1 MSALWSAAEAA
12 EATGGRATCDWQANG
27 VSIDTRTLAPGDLF
41 VALAAQRD
49 GHEFV
54 AQALEKGAGAAL
66 VTHVPEGVP
75 ADAPLLIVDDT
86 LDALTKL
93 GAAARARSNA
103 RVVAVTGS
111 VGKTSTKEML
121 RTALASQAQTH
132 AADKSYNNHWGVPL
146 TLARMPRTARY
157 AVIEIGMSHPGEIAP
172 LAQLTRP
179 HVGIVTTVA
188 AAHLEAFG
196 SLEGIAREKASLAE
210 GLMPGGVMILNRDT
224 ETFPVQRG
232 VCGRLG
238 VRCVS
243 FGTSPLAH
251 YRLIDANLSETAV
264 TARVD
269 CFGVPQIFKLAQ
281 PGRHLA
287 MNAMAVLAAV
297 DALGADRA
305 LAALALAG
313 WSAPEGRGAR
323 WEIALGAGGI
333 DGFVQ
338 LIDESYNANPTAMAA
353 ALEVFAVTKPR
364 DGQGRVARGRRIA
377 LLADMLELGDQAAS
391 LHAELAQLPAFAAV
405 DTVHCAGPLMKSL
418 HEALPHKKRGLWC
431 PDSATLAK
439 RIPRLV
445 DAGDVVMCKG
455 SNGSQVSLL
464 VQAIKKLGEA
474 RPLDGQGSE

>member
-1 MSALWSAAEAA
+1 MSILWTAEEAA
-12 EATGGRATCDWQANG
+12 QATGGRVTGDWTATG
-27 VSIDTRTLAPGDLF
+27 VSIDTRTLEPGDLF

-54 AQALEKGAGAAL
+54 AQALAKGAAAAL
-66 VTHVPEGVP
+66 VSHVPEGV
-75 ADAPLLIVDDT
+75 AEVAPLLIVNDT
-86 LDALTKL
+86 LEGLTAL
-93 GAAARARSNA
+93 GVAARKRTSA

-121 RTALASQAQTH
+121 RTALGAQAPTH

-146 TLARMPRTARY
+146 TLARMPRDSRY
-157 AVIEIGMSHPGEIAP
+157 AVIEIGMNHPGEIAP
-172 LAQLTRP
+172 LSRLANP
-179 HVGIVTTVA
+179 HVGIVTTIA

-210 GLMPGGVMILNRDT
+210 GLVPGGVMILNRDT
-224 ETFPVQRG
+224 PSFPVQRG
-232 VCGRLG
+232 VAGRLG
-238 VRCVS
+238 VRCLS

-251 YRLIDANLSETAV
+251 YRLLATNLTETAV
-264 TARVD
+264 TARAD
-269 CFGVPQIFKLAQ
+269 CMGAPQIFKLAQ

-297 DALGADRA
+297 DALGADRTR
-305 LAALALAG
+305 AALALAG

-338 LIDESYNANPTAMAA
+338 LIDESYNANPAAMAA
-353 ALEVFAVTKPR
+353 AFDVFAVTQPR

-377 LLADMLELGDQAAS
+377 FLADMLELGDDGPA
-391 LHAELAQLPAFAAV
+391 LHAGIAGLPALSSI
-405 DTVHCAGPLMKSL
+405 DTVHCAGPLMKHL
-418 HEALPHKKRGLWC
+418 HDALPPKKRGSWS
-431 PDSATLAK
+431 PDSATLAGK
-439 RIPRLV
+439 VPRLV

-455 SNGSQVSLL
+455 SNGSKVGLL
-464 VQAIKKLGEA
+464 VQAIKKLGDA
-474 RPLDGQGSE
+474 RPLDAQGTE